1 MSRNRAS
8 ISNGQSY
15 QEIGEYWDE
24 HDAGEVWGLT
34 TPAELEVEIRSQRR
48 YYSLERGLSER
59 VNEIAKARGV
69 SPETLI
75 NLWIQE
81 KVGIA
86 EP

>member
-8 ISNGQSY
+8 ISKGQSY
-15 QEIGEYWDE
+15 EEIGEYWDE
-24 HDAGEVWGLT
+24 HDVNEVWDRT
-34 TPAELEVEIRSQRR
+34 KPAEIEVDIRSQKR

-69 SPETLI
+69 SPETLV

-81 KVGIA
+81 KVGQS
-86 EP
+86 ES